1 MKRLLTYLMLGFG
14 VACFLFVGGIRPHL
28 PLTNQAQQNFS
39 VLATTAIKL
48 TDQVRTWL
56 LTYAKESEPVMSSVD
71 LLHDDDSFID
81 YDAALKIVDE
91 IIQDIETLL
100 TPEQK
105 KAIKK
110 EVNERYKQGVLQE
123 YKDQLVRV
131 IMNKKSRQF
140 WRLF

>member
-28 PLTNQAQQNFS
+28 QLTNQAQQNFS

-56 LTYAKESEPVMSSVD
+56 LTYAEESEPVMSSVD
-71 LLHDDDSFID
+71 LSYDQDSFID

-123 YKDQLVRV
+123 YKDQ
-131 IMNKKSRQF
+131 IGPSYYE
-140 WRLF
+140 